1 MLISIIDYG
10 TGNIKSIQNALRHI
24 NADCIISDD
33 KNEIESSDGI
43 ILPGVGAF
51 PDAMKNMTQK
61 GLDKVIIK
69 CHDKGI
75 PILGICLGMQLMF
88 EEGEEVTKCKGLSL
102 FKGKIIKLDTN
113 FKIPHMGWNT
123 LNIKKE
129 SNILKNIK
137 EGDYF
142 YFVHSYYALMPDDDI
157 LASAYYGVDI
167 PAAIGRHNLFGLQF
181 HPEKSGETGLTILKN
196 FIQITRMS

>member
-129 SNILKNIK
+129 SNILKDIK

-167 PAAIGRHNLFGLQF
+167 PAAVGRHNLFGLQF
-181 HPEKSGETGLTILKN
+181 HPEKSGEAGLTILKN
-196 FIQITRMS
+196 FIQIARMS

>member
-10 TGNIKSIQNALRHI
+10 TGNLKSIQNAFRCFK
-24 NADCIISDD
+24 ADCIISDD

-51 PDAMKNMTQK
+51 PDAMENMIQK
-61 GLDKVIIK
+61 GLDKTVVK
-69 CHDKGI
+69 CRNEGI

-88 EEGEEVTKCKGLSL
+88 EEGEEVRRCKGLSL
-102 FKGKIIKLDTN
+102 FKGKIVKLDTD

-129 SNILKNIK
+129 SKLLNHIK
-137 EGDYF
+137 EGEHV
-142 YFVHSYYALMPDDDI
+142 YFVHSYYALMPHDNI
-157 LASAYYGVDI
+157 LASADYGMDI
-167 PAAIGRHNLFGLQF
+167 PAAVGSNNVFGVQF
-181 HPEKSGETGLTILKN
+181 HPEKSGDAGLTILKN
-196 FIQITRMS
+196 FIEITKMK